1 MSRQVEEDIIAK
13 KYAVAFLNMY
23 GEEYGADSLEKFAA
37 LEEFIKD
44 NQNLYI
50 SLRIPNIPPSTKKL
64 VLDKMAESFSLGDA
78 MQILMHR
85 LLDDGRIEILDKVLR
100 HIVWVYKRKYNI
112 ERFDVAT
119 SHTITKAQKEKIV
132 AFIKSRSD
140 AQLLTRFVIDPSLI
154 VGVRIESNTF
164 LWERSVKYRLREVG
178 DKLLR
183 DRELC

>member
-1 MSRQVEEDIIAK
+1 MARQVEEDIIAK
-13 KYAVAFLNMY
+13 KYALAFLNLY
-23 GEEYGADSLEKFAA
+23 GDEYAPDSLEKFAA

-44 NQNLYI
+44 NQHLYV

-64 VLDKMAESFSLGDA
+64 VLDKIAESFSLGGA
-78 MQILMHR
+78 MKTLMHR

-100 HIVWVYKRKYNI
+100 HIGWTYKRKYNI

-119 SHTITKAQKEKIV
+119 SHTITKNQKDKII

-140 AQLLTRFVIDPSLI
+140 ATLHTRFVIDPSLI

-164 LWERSVKYRLREVG
+164 LWERSVKYRLRTVG
-178 DKLLR
+178 DELLR
-183 DRELC
+183 DREL